1 MENRVSNSKANA
13 TYQNS
18 SKVKEVAYRI
28 FAAVAN
34 AILVVLGG
42 GLLTQ
47 TIGNLTGIH
56 VLTLIGGEA
65 QALLAPAIGVAV
77 ASQMNTNTLV
87 TFASM
92 VAATVG
98 SNGVHFTDTAVKG
111 MTATGQV
118 TAAAA
123 GAPVLT
129 TGQPVS
135 AVLAALVAVLVG
147 KYLTGKT
154 PLDMVLVP
162 FGALAVGISFGLVV
176 AAVVTPALVAVLV
189 GKYLT
194 GKTPL
199 DMVLV
204 PFGALA
210 VGISFGLVVAAVVTP
225 ALLAV
230 SAYIAHSMQ
239 VSPVLGSMVIS
250 VVWALFLMTPASSAA
265 LAVALMLDPISSAAA
280 LIGTTAQFVGFTAMS
295 FRQNNLGANIAQGLV
310 TPKVQ
315 FPNLLINP
323 YLLVPTVVSAAVC
336 APIATVLFDFRST
349 STLGGLGL
357 NSLIAPIAYLSRGWA
372 QFSTY
377 MVFGVV
383 APAVLSI
390 ALYLVLKRAG
400 FIGEK
405 QLHLELV

>member
-1 MENRVSNSKANA
+1 MMENRVSNSKANA

-135 AVLAALVAVLVG
+135 AVLA
-147 KYLTGKT
+147 
-154 PLDMVLVP
+154 
-162 FGALAVGISFGLVV
+162 
-176 AAVVTPALVAVLV
+176 ALVAVLV

-383 APAVLSI
+383 VPAVLSI

-405 QLHLELV
+405 QLHLELVQKYRSKKKAVCLLKIMKQADSFLLIKHPNNCYCCDQGM

>member
-1 MENRVSNSKANA
+1 MTFNCRSDKLTTIIKQKINYKEALMMENRVSNSKANA

-98 SNGVHFTDTAVKG
+98 SNGVHFTDTALKG
-111 MTATGQV
+111 MTATGQATV
-118 TAAAA
+118 AAA
-123 GAPVLT
+123 GAPVFT

-135 AVLAALVAVLVG
+135 AVLAAIVAVLVG

-162 FGALAVGISFGLVV
+162 FGALAVGIG
-176 AAVVTPALVAVLV
+176 
-189 GKYLT
+189 
-194 GKTPL
+194 
-199 DMVLV
+199 
-204 PFGALA
+204 
-210 VGISFGLVVAAVVTP
+210 FGLVVAAVVTP

-383 APAVLSI
+383 VPAVLSI

>member
-1 MENRVSNSKANA
+1 MMENRVSNSKANA

-162 FGALAVGISFGLVV
+162 FGALAVGIG
-176 AAVVTPALVAVLV
+176 
-189 GKYLT
+189 
-194 GKTPL
+194 
-199 DMVLV
+199 
-204 PFGALA
+204 
-210 VGISFGLVVAAVVTP
+210 FGLVVAAVVTP
-225 ALLAV
+225 ALLSV

-405 QLHLELV
+405 QLHLELVQKYRSKKKAVCLLKIMKQADSFLLIKHPNNCYCCDQGM

>member
-1 MENRVSNSKANA
+1 MTFNSESIKLTTIIKRKINYREALMMENQVSNSKANA

-98 SNGVHFTDTAVKG
+98 SNGVHFTDTALKG
-111 MTATGQV
+111 MTATGQATV
-118 TAAAA
+118 AAA
-123 GAPVLT
+123 GAPVFT

-135 AVLAALVAVLVG
+135 AVLAAIVAVLVG

-162 FGALAVGISFGLVV
+162 FGALAVG
-176 AAVVTPALVAVLV
+176 V
-189 GKYLT
+189 G
-194 GKTPL
+194 
-199 DMVLV
+199 
-204 PFGALA
+204 
-210 VGISFGLVVAAVVTP
+210 FGLVVAAVVTP

-383 APAVLSI
+383 VPAVLSI

>member
-1 MENRVSNSKANA
+1 MENQVSNSKANA

-98 SNGVHFTDTAVKG
+98 SNGVHFTDTALKG
-111 MTATGQV
+111 MTATGQATV
-118 TAAAA
+118 AAA
-123 GAPVLT
+123 GAPVFT

-135 AVLAALVAVLVG
+135 AVLAAIVAVLVG

-162 FGALAVGISFGLVV
+162 FGALAVGIG
-176 AAVVTPALVAVLV
+176 
-189 GKYLT
+189 
-194 GKTPL
+194 
-199 DMVLV
+199 
-204 PFGALA
+204 
-210 VGISFGLVVAAVVTP
+210 FGLVVAAVVTP

-230 SAYIAHSMQ
+230 SAYIAHTMQ

-250 VVWALFLMTPASSAA
+250 VVWALFLMTPA
-265 LAVALMLDPISSAAA
+265 SSAAA

-383 APAVLSI
+383 VPAVLSI

>member
-1 MENRVSNSKANA
+1 MTFNYESIKLTTIIKRKINYREALMMENRVSNSKANA

-135 AVLAALVAVLVG
+135 AVLAAIVAVLVG

-162 FGALAVGISFGLVV
+162 FGALAVGIG
-176 AAVVTPALVAVLV
+176 
-189 GKYLT
+189 
-194 GKTPL
+194 
-199 DMVLV
+199 
-204 PFGALA
+204 
-210 VGISFGLVVAAVVTP
+210 FGLVVAAVVTP

-383 APAVLSI
+383 VPAVLSI

>member
-1 MENRVSNSKANA
+1 MMENRVSNSKANA

-162 FGALAVGISFGLVV
+162 FGALAVGIG
-176 AAVVTPALVAVLV
+176 
-189 GKYLT
+189 
-194 GKTPL
+194 
-199 DMVLV
+199 
-204 PFGALA
+204 
-210 VGISFGLVVAAVVTP
+210 FGLVVAAVVTP

-405 QLHLELV
+405 QLHLELVQKYRSKKSCLSIENYEIGRQFFIDKTS

>member
-1 MENRVSNSKANA
+1 MTFNSESIKLTTIIKRKINYREALMMENQVSNSKANA

-98 SNGVHFTDTAVKG
+98 SNGVHFTDTALKG
-111 MTATGQV
+111 MTATGQATV
-118 TAAAA
+118 AAA

-135 AVLAALVAVLVG
+135 AVLAAIVAVLVG

-162 FGALAVGISFGLVV
+162 FGALAVGIG
-176 AAVVTPALVAVLV
+176 
-189 GKYLT
+189 
-194 GKTPL
+194 
-199 DMVLV
+199 
-204 PFGALA
+204 
-210 VGISFGLVVAAVVTP
+210 FGLVVAAVVTP

-383 APAVLSI
+383 VPAVLSI

>member
-1 MENRVSNSKANA
+1 MMENRVSNSKANA

-135 AVLAALVAVLVG
+135 AVLAALIAVLVG

-162 FGALAVGISFGLVV
+162 FGALAVGIG
-176 AAVVTPALVAVLV
+176 
-189 GKYLT
+189 
-194 GKTPL
+194 
-199 DMVLV
+199 
-204 PFGALA
+204 
-210 VGISFGLVVAAVVTP
+210 FGLVVAAVVTP

-383 APAVLSI
+383 VPAVLSI

-405 QLHLELV
+405 QLHLELVQKYRSKKKAVCLLKIMKQADSFLLIKHPNNCYCCDQGM

>member
-1 MENRVSNSKANA
+1 MIFNSESIKLTTIIKRKINYKEALMMENQVSNSKANA

-135 AVLAALVAVLVG
+135 AVLAAIVAVLVG

-162 FGALAVGISFGLVV
+162 FGALAVGIG
-176 AAVVTPALVAVLV
+176 
-189 GKYLT
+189 
-194 GKTPL
+194 
-199 DMVLV
+199 
-204 PFGALA
+204 
-210 VGISFGLVVAAVVTP
+210 FGLVVAAVVTP

-383 APAVLSI
+383 VPAVLSI

>member
-1 MENRVSNSKANA
+1 MMENRVSNSKANA

-135 AVLAALVAVLVG
+135 AVLA
-147 KYLTGKT
+147 
-154 PLDMVLVP
+154 
-162 FGALAVGISFGLVV
+162 
-176 AAVVTPALVAVLV
+176 ALVAVLV

-383 APAVLSI
+383 VPAVLSI

-405 QLHLELV
+405 QLHLELVQKYRSKKKAVCLLKTMKQADSFLLIKHPNNCYCCDQGM

>member
-1 MENRVSNSKANA
+1 MMENRVSNSKANA

-135 AVLAALVAVLVG
+135 AVLAALIAVLVG

-162 FGALAVGISFGLVV
+162 FGALAVGIG
-176 AAVVTPALVAVLV
+176 
-189 GKYLT
+189 
-194 GKTPL
+194 
-199 DMVLV
+199 
-204 PFGALA
+204 
-210 VGISFGLVVAAVVTP
+210 FGLVVAAVVTP

-405 QLHLELV
+405 QLHLELVQKYRSKKKAVCLLKIMKQADSFLLIKHPNNCYCCDQGM

>member
-1 MENRVSNSKANA
+1 MTFNSESIKLTTIIKRKINYREALMMENQVSNSKANA

-98 SNGVHFTDTAVKG
+98 SNGVHFTDTALKG
-111 MTATGQV
+111 MTATGQATV
-118 TAAAA
+118 AAA
-123 GAPVLT
+123 GAPVFT

-135 AVLAALVAVLVG
+135 AVLAAIVAVLVG

-162 FGALAVGISFGLVV
+162 FGALAVGIG
-176 AAVVTPALVAVLV
+176 
-189 GKYLT
+189 
-194 GKTPL
+194 
-199 DMVLV
+199 
-204 PFGALA
+204 
-210 VGISFGLVVAAVVTP
+210 FGLVVAAVVTP

-383 APAVLSI
+383 VPAVLSI

>member
-1 MENRVSNSKANA
+1 MMENRVSKSKANA

-162 FGALAVGISFGLVV
+162 FGALAVGIG
-176 AAVVTPALVAVLV
+176 
-189 GKYLT
+189 
-194 GKTPL
+194 
-199 DMVLV
+199 
-204 PFGALA
+204 
-210 VGISFGLVVAAVVTP
+210 FGLVVAAVVTP

-405 QLHLELV
+405 QLHLELVQKYQSKKKAVCLLKIMKQADSFLLIKHPNNCYCCDQGM

>member
-1 MENRVSNSKANA
+1 MMENRVSNSKANA

-162 FGALAVGISFGLVV
+162 FGALAVGIG
-176 AAVVTPALVAVLV
+176 
-189 GKYLT
+189 
-194 GKTPL
+194 
-199 DMVLV
+199 
-204 PFGALA
+204 
-210 VGISFGLVVAAVVTP
+210 FGLVVAAVVTP

-250 VVWALFLMTPASSAA
+250 VVWALFLMTPAFSAA

-383 APAVLSI
+383 VPAVLSI

>member
-1 MENRVSNSKANA
+1 MMENQVSNSKANA

-98 SNGVHFTDTAVKG
+98 SNGVHFTDTALKG
-111 MTATGQV
+111 MTATGQATV
-118 TAAAA
+118 AAA

-135 AVLAALVAVLVG
+135 AVLAAIVAVLVG

-162 FGALAVGISFGLVV
+162 FGALAVGIG
-176 AAVVTPALVAVLV
+176 
-189 GKYLT
+189 
-194 GKTPL
+194 
-199 DMVLV
+199 
-204 PFGALA
+204 
-210 VGISFGLVVAAVVTP
+210 FGLVVAAVVTP

-383 APAVLSI
+383 VPAVLSI

-405 QLHLELV
+405 QLHLELVQKYRS

>member
-1 MENRVSNSKANA
+1 MMENRVSNSKANA
-13 TYQNS
+13 TYQNL
-18 SKVKEVAYRI
+18 SKVKEVVYRI

-162 FGALAVGISFGLVV
+162 FGALAVGIG
-176 AAVVTPALVAVLV
+176 
-189 GKYLT
+189 
-194 GKTPL
+194 
-199 DMVLV
+199 
-204 PFGALA
+204 
-210 VGISFGLVVAAVVTP
+210 FGLVVAAVVTP

-383 APAVLSI
+383 VPAVLSI

-405 QLHLELV
+405 QLHLELVQKYRSKKAVCLLKIMKQADSFLLIKHPNNCYCCDQGM

>member
-1 MENRVSNSKANA
+1 MMENQVSNSKANA

-77 ASQMNTNTLV
+77 ASQMNT
-87 TFASM
+87 
-92 VAATVG
+92 
-98 SNGVHFTDTAVKG
+98 
-111 MTATGQV
+111 TGQV

-135 AVLAALVAVLVG
+135 AVLAAIIAVLVG

-162 FGALAVGISFGLVV
+162 FGALAVGIG
-176 AAVVTPALVAVLV
+176 
-189 GKYLT
+189 
-194 GKTPL
+194 
-199 DMVLV
+199 
-204 PFGALA
+204 
-210 VGISFGLVVAAVVTP
+210 FGLVVAAVVTP

-383 APAVLSI
+383 VPAVLSI

>member
-1 MENRVSNSKANA
+1 MMENRVSNSKANA

-135 AVLAALVAVLVG
+135 AVLAALIAVLVG

-162 FGALAVGISFGLVV
+162 FGALAVGIG
-176 AAVVTPALVAVLV
+176 
-189 GKYLT
+189 
-194 GKTPL
+194 
-199 DMVLV
+199 
-204 PFGALA
+204 
-210 VGISFGLVVAAVVTP
+210 FGLVVAAVVTP

-250 VVWALFLMTPASSAA
+250 VVGALFLMTPASSAA

-383 APAVLSI
+383 VPAVLSI

-405 QLHLELV
+405 QLHLELVQKYRSKKKAVCLLKIMKQADSFLLIKHPNNCYCCDQGM

>member
-1 MENRVSNSKANA
+1 MTFNSESIKLTTIIKQKINYKEALMMENRVSNSKANA

-162 FGALAVGISFGLVV
+162 FGALAVGIG
-176 AAVVTPALVAVLV
+176 
-189 GKYLT
+189 
-194 GKTPL
+194 
-199 DMVLV
+199 
-204 PFGALA
+204 
-210 VGISFGLVVAAVVTP
+210 FGLVVAAVVTP

-383 APAVLSI
+383 VPAVLSI

>member
-1 MENRVSNSKANA
+1 MTFNSESIKLTTIIKRKINYREALMMENQVSNSKANA

-135 AVLAALVAVLVG
+135 AVLAAIVAVLVG

-162 FGALAVGISFGLVV
+162 FGALAVGIG
-176 AAVVTPALVAVLV
+176 
-189 GKYLT
+189 
-194 GKTPL
+194 
-199 DMVLV
+199 
-204 PFGALA
+204 
-210 VGISFGLVVAAVVTP
+210 FGLVVAAVVTP

-383 APAVLSI
+383 VPAVLSI

>member
-1 MENRVSNSKANA
+1 
-13 TYQNS
+13 
-18 SKVKEVAYRI
+18 
-28 FAAVAN
+28 
-34 AILVVLGG
+34 
-42 GLLTQ
+42 
-47 TIGNLTGIH
+47 
-56 VLTLIGGEA
+56 
-65 QALLAPAIGVAV
+65 
-77 ASQMNTNTLV
+77 
-87 TFASM
+87 
-92 VAATVG
+92 
-98 SNGVHFTDTAVKG
+98 
-111 MTATGQV
+111 
-118 TAAAA
+118 
-123 GAPVLT
+123 
-129 TGQPVS
+129 
-135 AVLAALVAVLVG
+135 
-147 KYLTGKT
+147 
-154 PLDMVLVP
+154 
-162 FGALAVGISFGLVV
+162 
-176 AAVVTPALVAVLV
+176 
-189 GKYLT
+189 
-194 GKTPL
+194 
-199 DMVLV
+199 
-204 PFGALA
+204 
-210 VGISFGLVVAAVVTP
+210 
-225 ALLAV
+225 
-230 SAYIAHSMQ
+230 MQ

-357 NSLIAPIAYLSRGWA
+357 NSLIAPIAYLSRGWS

-383 APAVLSI
+383 VPAVLSI

>member
-1 MENRVSNSKANA
+1 MTFNSESIKLTTIIKRKINYKEALMMENQVSNSKANA

-98 SNGVHFTDTAVKG
+98 SNGVHFTDTALKG
-111 MTATGQV
+111 MTATGQATV
-118 TAAAA
+118 AAA
-123 GAPVLT
+123 GAPVFT

-135 AVLAALVAVLVG
+135 AVLAAIVAVLVG

-162 FGALAVGISFGLVV
+162 FGALAVGIG
-176 AAVVTPALVAVLV
+176 
-189 GKYLT
+189 
-194 GKTPL
+194 
-199 DMVLV
+199 
-204 PFGALA
+204 
-210 VGISFGLVVAAVVTP
+210 FGLVVAAVVTP

-383 APAVLSI
+383 VPAVLSI

>member
-1 MENRVSNSKANA
+1 MTFNYESIKLTTIIKQKINYKEALMMENRVSNSKANA

-118 TAAAA
+118 TAEAA

-162 FGALAVGISFGLVV
+162 FGALAVGIG
-176 AAVVTPALVAVLV
+176 
-189 GKYLT
+189 
-194 GKTPL
+194 
-199 DMVLV
+199 
-204 PFGALA
+204 
-210 VGISFGLVVAAVVTP
+210 FGLVVAAVVTP

>member
-1 MENRVSNSKANA
+1 MTFNSESIKLTTIIKQKINYKEALMMENRVSNSKANA

-135 AVLAALVAVLVG
+135 AVLA
-147 KYLTGKT
+147 
-154 PLDMVLVP
+154 
-162 FGALAVGISFGLVV
+162 
-176 AAVVTPALVAVLV
+176 ALVAVLV

-383 APAVLSI
+383 VPAVLSI

>member
-162 FGALAVGISFGLVV
+162 FGALAVGIG
-176 AAVVTPALVAVLV
+176 
-189 GKYLT
+189 
-194 GKTPL
+194 
-199 DMVLV
+199 
-204 PFGALA
+204 
-210 VGISFGLVVAAVVTP
+210 FGLVVAAVVTP

-383 APAVLSI
+383 VPAVLSI

-405 QLHLELV
+405 QLHLELVQKYRSKKKAVCLLKTMKQADSFLLIKHPNNCYCCDQGM

>member
-1 MENRVSNSKANA
+1 MTFNFRSDKLTTIIKQKTNYKEALMMENRVSNSKANA

-162 FGALAVGISFGLVV
+162 FGALAVGIG
-176 AAVVTPALVAVLV
+176 
-189 GKYLT
+189 
-194 GKTPL
+194 
-199 DMVLV
+199 
-204 PFGALA
+204 
-210 VGISFGLVVAAVVTP
+210 FGLVVAAVVTP

-400 FIGEK
+400 FIDEK

>member
-1 MENRVSNSKANA
+1 MMENRVSNSKANA
-13 TYQNS
+13 TYQNL
-18 SKVKEVAYRI
+18 SKVKEVVYRI

-162 FGALAVGISFGLVV
+162 FGALAVGIG
-176 AAVVTPALVAVLV
+176 
-189 GKYLT
+189 
-194 GKTPL
+194 
-199 DMVLV
+199 
-204 PFGALA
+204 
-210 VGISFGLVVAAVVTP
+210 FGLVVAAVVTP

-383 APAVLSI
+383 VPAVLSI

-405 QLHLELV
+405 QLHLELVQKYRSKKSCLSIENYEIGRQFFIDKTS

>member
-1 MENRVSNSKANA
+1 MMENRVSNSKANA

-162 FGALAVGISFGLVV
+162 FGALAVGIG
-176 AAVVTPALVAVLV
+176 
-189 GKYLT
+189 
-194 GKTPL
+194 
-199 DMVLV
+199 
-204 PFGALA
+204 
-210 VGISFGLVVAAVVTP
+210 FGLVVAAVVTP

-405 QLHLELV
+405 QLHLELVQKYRSKKKAVCLLKIMKQADSFLLIKHPNNCYCCDQGM

>member
-1 MENRVSNSKANA
+1 MKENRVSNSKANA

-162 FGALAVGISFGLVV
+162 FGALAVGIG
-176 AAVVTPALVAVLV
+176 
-189 GKYLT
+189 
-194 GKTPL
+194 
-199 DMVLV
+199 
-204 PFGALA
+204 
-210 VGISFGLVVAAVVTP
+210 FGLVVAAVVTP

-405 QLHLELV
+405 QLHLELVQKYRSKKKAVCLLKIMKQADSFLLIKHPKLV

>member
-1 MENRVSNSKANA
+1 MTFNSELIKLTTIIKRKINYREALMMENQVSNSKANA

-98 SNGVHFTDTAVKG
+98 SNGVHFTDTALKG
-111 MTATGQV
+111 MTATGQATV
-118 TAAAA
+118 AAA
-123 GAPVLT
+123 GAPVFT

-135 AVLAALVAVLVG
+135 AVLAAIVAVLVG

-162 FGALAVGISFGLVV
+162 FGALAVGIG
-176 AAVVTPALVAVLV
+176 
-189 GKYLT
+189 
-194 GKTPL
+194 
-199 DMVLV
+199 
-204 PFGALA
+204 
-210 VGISFGLVVAAVVTP
+210 FGLVVAAVVTP

-383 APAVLSI
+383 VPAVLSI

>member
-1 MENRVSNSKANA
+1 MMENRVSNSKANA

-129 TGQPVS
+129 TGQPGS

-162 FGALAVGISFGLVV
+162 FGALAVGIG
-176 AAVVTPALVAVLV
+176 
-189 GKYLT
+189 
-194 GKTPL
+194 
-199 DMVLV
+199 
-204 PFGALA
+204 
-210 VGISFGLVVAAVVTP
+210 FGLVVAAVVTP

-383 APAVLSI
+383 VPAVLSI

-405 QLHLELV
+405 QLHLELVQKYRSKKKAVCLLKIMKQADSFLLIKHPNNCYCCDQGM

>member
-1 MENRVSNSKANA
+1 MTFNFRSDKLTTIIKQKTNYKEALMMENRVSNSKANA

-162 FGALAVGISFGLVV
+162 FGALAVGIG
-176 AAVVTPALVAVLV
+176 
-189 GKYLT
+189 
-194 GKTPL
+194 
-199 DMVLV
+199 
-204 PFGALA
+204 
-210 VGISFGLVVAAVVTP
+210 FGLVVAAVVTP

>member
-1 MENRVSNSKANA
+1 MMENRVSNSKANA
-13 TYQNS
+13 TYQNL
-18 SKVKEVAYRI
+18 SKVKEVVYRI

-98 SNGVHFTDTAVKG
+98 SNGVHFTDTALKG
-111 MTATGQV
+111 MTATGQATV
-118 TAAAA
+118 AAA
-123 GAPVLT
+123 GAPVFT

-135 AVLAALVAVLVG
+135 AVLAAIVAVLVG

-162 FGALAVGISFGLVV
+162 FGALAVGIG
-176 AAVVTPALVAVLV
+176 
-189 GKYLT
+189 
-194 GKTPL
+194 
-199 DMVLV
+199 
-204 PFGALA
+204 
-210 VGISFGLVVAAVVTP
+210 FGLVVAAVVTP

-230 SAYIAHSMQ
+230 SAYIAHTMQ

-383 APAVLSI
+383 VPAVLSI

-405 QLHLELV
+405 QLHLELVQKYRSKKSCLSIENYEIGRQFFIDKTS